1 MSIGGEAGYYAYKY
15 KMFGPARF
23 INLIFFNI
31 NVFVFIFRYKISA
44 FAYIMKGLGLKCSI
58 DIDDINIVDN

>member
-31 NVFVFIFRYKISA
+31 NVFVLF
-44 FAYIMKGLGLKCSI
+44 LGIKFQLLLI
-58 DIDDINIVDN
+58 L